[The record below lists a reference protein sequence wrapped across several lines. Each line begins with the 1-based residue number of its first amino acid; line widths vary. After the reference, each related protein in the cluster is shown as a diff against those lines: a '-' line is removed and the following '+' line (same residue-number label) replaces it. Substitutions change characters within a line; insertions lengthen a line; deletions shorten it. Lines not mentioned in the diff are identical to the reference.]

1 MTTRKKVQVRSGNAG
16 EARRAKNNASEP
28 TAMVA
33 PETLQERQNAVRKT
47 RRPAGPRKAQ
57 TGGAAARGEASSD
70 AKPTLIEDL
79 NLRS

>member
-1 MTTRKKVQVRSGNAG
+1 MATRREVKVRSGNVG
-16 EARRAKNNASEP
+16 EAQRAKNEAPEP

-47 RRPAGPRKAQ
+47 RRPAGPLKAQ
-57 TGGAAARGEASSD
+57 TGGAAALGEASSD